1 MVPFHPKQNWCKK
14 SKDTKMDPI
23 THPTLTIVITALN
36 IFLSKCWSTIF
47 FNDLTISNSSK
58 HFCMYEFKFH
68 ESIVIFKIILY

>member
-47 FNDLTISNSSK
+47 FQRFDY
-58 HFCMYEFKFH
+58 F
-68 ESIVIFKIILY
+68 